1 MDESDKE
8 AIPSPEDG
16 VADLPAASEADQ
28 VAAVDGN
35 ADMDA
40 EDVEDVEPI
49 PADSASHPAGAETQ
63 ETPEPES
70 TRTAETAS
78 PAGAAAAAG
87 ASTLEPSVTYRENVA
102 KGNGFLEI
110 SVAPDGMSAKAD
122 LYPPKEGGLPLDIEQ
137 ARDLCSRLGITE
149 GIDWEGLG
157 DAIMRCNLDR
167 VAVRGF
173 IIAHGSPA
181 EDTVVEHAEVS
192 ERIRRQPASEGE
204 DKLRIDPRDRR
215 ALIVVRKG
223 ETLARIVPA
232 TRGREGK
239 DIRGTYI
246 ASHSRQVPT
255 VTPGKNVA
263 LEEGNLVSLV
273 DGLLAPLAK
282 DGSGKLDVEEIL
294 LVKGDVGYHTG
305 HIVFPGDVIIEGA
318 IGDGFRVW
326 SGANIHCKATMDAY
340 DVNAKKDLICDQG
353 IIGRRKAQVRV
364 GGELRAKFIQ
374 NCHVAVR
381 GDIHVQ
387 SAIVNSRVY
396 TLGKVDLGD
405 KGVFMGG
412 EVFAVHGI
420 KAFRL
425 GNQAHQSTVIH
436 AGTDFTVQQRLD
448 QANEKLRLLALRSQR
463 AKEESGNAPNSQL
476 ELLLARI
483 AHAENDLRVL
493 ISQLLTSLD
502 ADEGASVEVSSE
514 VYPGTVIEICR
525 VSIVVDELLT
535 ACRFRLDKTAG
546 RIVMEKTG
554 GKGAKAAKPATGSG
568 PAARPGPATAGQAA
582 GQPGRAP
589 SGQAAAANAPAS
601 QAPKK
606 PAGG

>member
-1 MDESDKE
+1 MDEAEKE
-8 AIPSPEDG
+8 AIPSQDAGPSAPAAAEQAVPEEMVEDAAPVEDAEEVEALPEDSAMP
-16 VADLPAASEADQ
+16 VAPSEGEAGGHEQATGKAPAVENGAAKGAS
-28 VAAVDGN
+28 G
-35 ADMDA
+35 
-40 EDVEDVEPI
+40 
-49 PADSASHPAGAETQ
+49 
-63 ETPEPES
+63 
-70 TRTAETAS
+70 AS
-78 PAGAAAAAG
+78 P
-87 ASTLEPSVTYRENVA
+87 LETSVTYRENVA

-122 LYPPKEGGLPLDIEQ
+122 LYPPKSGGLPLDIEQ
-137 ARDLCSRLGITE
+137 ARDLCSRLGIVE

-167 VAVRGF
+167 IAVRGF
-173 IIAHGSPA
+173 MIARGSPA
-181 EDTVVEHAEVS
+181 EDTVAEHAEVS
-192 ERIRRQPASEGE
+192 ARIRAQPAAQGQ
-204 DKLRIDPRDRR
+204 DKLRVDPRDRR

-223 ETLARIVPA
+223 EVLAKIIPA

-255 VTPGKNVA
+255 VTAGKNVA
-263 LEEGNLVSLV
+263 LQDGNLVSLV
-273 DGLLAPLAK
+273 DGLLAPLAE

-294 LVKGDVGYHTG
+294 LVKGDVGFHTG

-326 SGANIHCKATMDAY
+326 SGASIHCKATMDAY

-364 GGELRAKFIQ
+364 GGELKAKFIQ

-448 QANEKLRLLALRSQR
+448 QANEKLRLLALRTQR
-463 AKEESGNAPNSQL
+463 AKEEAGNAPNSQL

-483 AHAENDLRVL
+483 AHAEADLRTL

-502 ADEGASVEVSSE
+502 ADEGASVEVTSE

-554 GKGAKAAKPATGSG
+554 GKTAKSAKPGTAQ
-568 PAARPGPATAGQAA
+568 AAGQAA
-582 GQPGRAP
+582 GQSARPA
-589 SGQAAAANAPAS
+589 AS
-601 QAPKK
+601 QAASPNTPTPQAPVPPRK

>member
-1 MDESDKE
+1 MDEADKE
-8 AIPSPEDG
+8 AIPSQNAGPSIPE
-16 VADLPAASEADQ
+16 EAWK
-28 VAAVDGN
+28 AVPQEQ
-35 ADMDA
+35 A
-40 EDVEDVEPI
+40 EDVAPVEDIEEAEAVPE
-49 PADSASHPAGAETQ
+49 DSAMPAAPSGGEAAGHAQT
-63 ETPEPES
+63 TGNAPPPED
-70 TRTAETAS
+70 RTAQGGSGAS
-78 PAGAAAAAG
+78 P
-87 ASTLEPSVTYRENVA
+87 LETSVTYRENVA

-122 LYPPKEGGLPLDIEQ
+122 LYPPKSGGLPLDMEQ
-137 ARDLCSRLGITE
+137 ARDLCTRLGIIE

-167 VAVRGF
+167 TVVRGF
-173 IIAHGSPA
+173 LIARGSPA
-181 EDTVVEHAEVS
+181 EDTVAEHAEVS
-192 ERIRRQPASEGE
+192 ARIRAQPTAQGQ

-223 ETLARIVPA
+223 EVLAKIVPA
-232 TRGREGK
+232 THGREGK

-246 ASHSRQVPT
+246 GSHSRQVPT
-255 VTPGKNVA
+255 VSPGKNVA
-263 LEEGNLVSLV
+263 LQEGCLISLV
-273 DGLLAPLAK
+273 DGLLSPLAE
-282 DGSGKLDVEEIL
+282 DGSGRLDVEEIL
-294 LVKGDVGYHTG
+294 LVRGDVGYHTG

-340 DVNAKKDLICDQG
+340 DVNAKKDLVCDQG

-374 NCHVAVR
+374 NCRVAVR

-420 KAFRL
+420 KAYRL

-448 QANEKLRLLALRSQR
+448 QANEQLRLLALKGQR
-463 AKEESGNAPNSQL
+463 AKEEAGNAPNSQL
-476 ELLLARI
+476 DLLLARI
-483 AHAENDLRVL
+483 AHAETDLRTL
-493 ISQLLTSLD
+493 IAQLLTSLD
-502 ADEGASVEVSSE
+502 ADEEASVEVTSE

-554 GKGAKAAKPATGSG
+554 GKAAKAAKPAQGAG
-568 PAARPGPATAGQAA
+568 PAQTAS
-582 GQPGRAP
+582 QPNR
-589 SGQAAAANAPAS
+589 PAS
-601 QAPKK
+601 GRPSREQS
-606 PAGG
+606 

>member
-16 VADLPAASEADQ
+16 VTDLPTAPEPDQGAAADG
-28 VAAVDGN
+28 AA
-35 ADMDA
+35 AMDA
-40 EDVEDVEPI
+40 EDIEDAEPI
-49 PADSASHPAGAETQ
+49 PAEPTPTQAATEAST
-63 ETPEPES
+63 T
-70 TRTAETAS
+70 
-78 PAGAAAAAG
+78 AAG
-87 ASTLEPSVTYRENVA
+87 GSPLEPSVTYRENVA

-181 EDTVVEHAEVS
+181 EDAVVEHAEVS
-192 ERIRRQPASEGE
+192 ERIRKQPASEGA
-204 DKLRIDPRDRR
+204 DRIRIDPRDRR

-223 ETLARIVPA
+223 EALAKLIPA

-255 VTPGKNVA
+255 VTAGKNVA
-263 LEEGNLVSLV
+263 LQEGKLVSLV
-273 DGLLAPLAK
+273 DGLLAPLAE

-326 SGANIHCKATMDAY
+326 SGASIHCKATMDAY

-396 TLGKVDLGD
+396 TLGKVNLGD

-463 AKEESGNAPNSQL
+463 AKEEAGNASNSQL
-476 ELLLARI
+476 DLLLARI
-483 AHAENDLRVL
+483 AHAEADLRTL

-554 GKGAKAAKPATGSG
+554 GKTAKPAKATAGPG
-568 PAARPGPATAGQAA
+568 PAARPGATTAAPQKA
-582 GQPGRAP
+582 GQPGQQGQPPTDHPPR
-589 SGQAAAANAPAS
+589 GQA
-601 QAPKK
+601 
-606 PAGG
+606 